1 MAALVVGLV
10 SYSVAGRMRVPA
22 LVVVVSAVVP
32 LLPGLSIY
40 RGLSLLSDGSS
51 SGLLPLVNAAA
62 IAIALSSGVILGEYI
77 AQPLRREARRLEVR
91 LAGPR
96 LVGPL
101 TVRAHRVRSR
111 RRDGSGRST
120 SP

>member
-1 MAALVVGLV
+1 V
-10 SYSVAGRMRVPA
+10 SG
-22 LVVVVSAVVP
+22 VVP

-40 RGLSLLSDGSS
+40 RGLSLLADGGAA
-51 SGLLPLVNAAA
+51 GLLPLVSAAA

-77 AQPLRREARRLEVR
+77 AQPLKREARRLESR

-111 RRDGSGRST
+111 RRDG
-120 SP
+120 